1 MSQGQAQKRP
11 RRHAVVRCSR
21 QTLAL
26 LHFGT
31 SAGVDLD
38 SRISGSDEPKP
49 HISQR
54 TMVLPQPPVALKDH
68 CSVIYNNTLYTFQ
81 RDAFQSLELRPGGQW
96 LPLPMGIST
105 NGSSCVQGSSNGEDS
120 LFVVGGTANSSA
132 PHWSGLQQYV
142 FKDRKWKQL
151 APTATSAENRVGHS
165 SVYLNST
172 SSILIY
178 AGSQDGRF
186 PSSQTFTISTIYP
199 YSVRA
204 YTTGAP
210 PLIQPLILPLNAS
223 HALMLG
229 GAPQNKNLYT
239 FNSAGGWQP
248 FPTNLTDDLK
258 DSSDV
263 QAVITNGSDGSPL
276 LEFFDM
282 SASPNGIWT
291 QTLQQVGA
299 HGKRENRPAYNS
311 TLVSTTSRTGFS
323 LAQDPAGLVVISG
336 GASNDSD
343 YLCLFNQ
350 TGNEWIDPAQF
361 FEVKS
366 EDSKPTPTTS
376 SSAPSLTPS
385 SLPSSTASS
394 TAAPTHENHSHP
406 MTILGATL
414 GAVFGLLALLII
426 ILLLLRCARRRQAS
440 KSGGDYRLNDKHEM
454 DFADRGVEF
463 MREAGGSF
471 TTNSNHKRT
480 GSGQT
485 ATSLAIMSG
494 SARDSSQKSKRG
506 FLHKAGD
513 SSGSAKS
520 FFSRNKS
527 PLAPSTPAISGP
539 VHPVNPRDHS
549 TQVTASPEPRTEPRT
564 DVGWSTYFANN
575 SGTNLAQLP
584 PGNARRE
591 SASRPTTY
599 ASNSQSDYES
609 SRITSSNVHESAEV
623 QPLSIRT
630 NVAHPPN
637 SCVVSPTLGLPLP
650 GLALSPADADSPSTL
665 VSDIDDEEEYRHDED
680 GRHASEG
687 IASWTPV
694 PASDRGSTLTDRRN
708 SSIYGDPHPGERVR
722 IPNFPRVPSTG
733 RNSTVSNSQAEPA
746 ADSRGMR
753 SVASREFRTQHADVH
768 DRELPDIGSR
778 RAAPSAYGPTSD
790 GMMYPRRP
798 EEMASRGRRS
808 PEPEDMSWLN
818 LGR

>member
-1 MSQGQAQKRP
+1 
-11 RRHAVVRCSR
+11 
-21 QTLAL
+21 
-26 LHFGT
+26 
-31 SAGVDLD
+31 
-38 SRISGSDEPKP
+38 
-49 HISQR
+49 
-54 TMVLPQPPVALKDH
+54 MVLPQPPVALKDH

-81 RDAFQSLELRPGGQW
+81 PDAFQSLELRPGGQW

-105 NGSSCVQGSSNGEDS
+105 SGSACVQGSPNGEES
-120 LFVVGGTANSSA
+120 LFIVGGIANSSA
-132 PHWSGLQQYV
+132 PHWSGLQQYL
-142 FKDRKWKQL
+142 FKERKWKQL
-151 APTATSAENRVGHS
+151 APQDTSAKNRTGHS
-165 SVYLNST
+165 AAYLNSN

-178 AGSQDGRF
+178 AGSQDNRF
-186 PSSQTFTISTIYP
+186 PSSQTFKISTIYP

-204 YTTGAP
+204 YTTVAP

-229 GAPQNKNLYT
+229 GVPQNKNLYT
-239 FNSAGGWQP
+239 FNSDGGWQP
-248 FPTNLTDDLK
+248 FPTNLTEDLK
-258 DSSDV
+258 NSSDV
-263 QAVITNGSDGSPL
+263 QAAITNGSNGSPL

-291 QTLQQVGA
+291 QTLEQAGA

-311 TLVSTTSRTGFS
+311 TLVSHTSRTGFS
-323 LAQDPAGLVVISG
+323 LTQDPAGLVVISG

-366 EDSKPTPTTS
+366 EDPSPTPTTS

-385 SLPSSTASS
+385 SLPSSPS
-394 TAAPTHENHSHP
+394 APTHENHSHP

-426 ILLLLRCARRRQAS
+426 ILLLLRYIRRRQAS

-454 DFADRGVEF
+454 DFADRGVDF

-471 TTNSNHKRT
+471 TTNSNHQRT

-494 SARDSSQKSKRG
+494 SARDGSQQSKRG

-520 FFSRNKS
+520 FFSRTKS
-527 PLAPSTPAISGP
+527 PLAPSI
-539 VHPVNPRDHS
+539 HPVNPRDHS
-549 TQVTASPEPRTEPRT
+549 TPVTASPEPRTEPRT
-564 DVGWSTYFANN
+564 DVGWSTYWENN

-591 SASRPTTY
+591 SASRPTTH

-637 SCVVSPTLGLPLP
+637 SRVVSPTSGLPLS
-650 GLALSPADADSPSTL
+650 GLVFDD
-665 VSDIDDEEEYRHDED
+665 VDDEEEYRHDDD

-687 IASWTPV
+687 IAAWTPV
-694 PASDRGSTLTDRRN
+694 PESDRGSTLTDRPN
-708 SSIYGDPHPGERVR
+708 SFYAESQYPHPGERVR
-722 IPNFPRVPSTG
+722 IPNFPRVPSTARNSA
-733 RNSTVSNSQAEPA
+733 RNSTAYNSQAEPA

-753 SVASREFRTQHADVH
+753 SMASREFKTQHADVH
-768 DRELPDIGSR
+768 DRELPEIGSR
-778 RAAPSAYGPTSD
+778 RAAPFAYGPTSD
-790 GMMYPRRP
+790 GTMYPRRP
-798 EEMASRGRRS
+798 EEMASRGRGS
-808 PEPEDMSWLN
+808 LEPEDMSWLN